1 MEEKITVWALVATFV
16 SLLFLGV
23 YCLFH
28 VAMSNVG
35 TDYCYVA
42 GVPATK
48 DSPATFNLVG
58 HRPWNTDIFIDNYSS
73 LPAVMEAAN
82 SIGCYVR

>member
-1 MEEKITVWALVATFV
+1 
-16 SLLFLGV
+16 
-23 YCLFH
+23 
-28 VAMSNVG
+28 MSDSA

-48 DSPATFNLVG
+48 DGPATFNLVG
-58 HRPWNTDIFIDNYSS
+58 HRPWDTDIFIGNYSS
-73 LPAVMEAAN
+73 LPAATEAAN